1 MRRRSFIAS
10 AAGAAAASALGIPR
24 ARAGFLDV
32 LKYKA
37 LVPEIFQPLADPP
50 THSDVVVIGSGF
62 GGAVAALRLA
72 EAGVS
77 VTMLERGSRWPSSP
91 KRATFTSDALPDG
104 RGFWFRNSFTGVS
117 GIPQFFDSFGGVLDV
132 TSYAGIDVWRGA
144 AVGGGSVVYT
154 GATVQPER
162 RFFDAVFGG
171 RVDYDELD
179 AEYYPRVRAMLGS
192 SLMPADIYASGPFTH
207 SRTWDAQAE
216 KTGYVPQPIEGNWNW
231 NTVRAELAGT
241 VRKSATV
248 GESNLGNA
256 NGVKQDLTQNYLKQA
271 EATGRLSIYPGH
283 TVTSIGRDGAGRYT
297 ISVRKSDPT
306 GRQLLTRTLTA
317 NRLVLGAGSVGTSE
331 LLVRAKALGT
341 LPLLNEYVGAG
352 WGTNGD
358 AAVVRSVAWNNL
370 LSAQG
375 VPSRS
380 RILDEGGDLPVTLE
394 NWYVPLLPLDIGL
407 IGSLAMT
414 LDPTRA
420 RFHYDRATSR
430 VLLDWQKTDSRRSVA
445 AIRVVNDRIARAN
458 GLASGVPL
466 VAPDVNASF
475 TAHPLGGA
483 VIGDVTDEYG
493 RVKGYPGLY
502 VLDGALIPGNT
513 GTVNPSLTIA
523 ALAER
528 NIDAIVD
535 AGY

>member
-1 MRRRSFIAS
+1 MRRRTFLAS

-24 ARAGFLDV
+24 ARAGALDV
-32 LKYKA
+32 LKYKV
-37 LVPEIFQPLADPP
+37 LVPELFRPLADPP
-50 THSDVVVIGSGF
+50 THTDVVVIGSGF
-62 GGAVAALRLA
+62 GGAVAGLRLA
-72 EAGVS
+72 EAGVN
-77 VTMLERGSRWPSSP
+77 VTMLERGSRWPSDP
-91 KRATFTSDALPDG
+91 KRATFTSDLAPDG

-162 RFFDAVFGG
+162 RFFDAVFAG

-179 AEYYPRVRAMLGS
+179 AVYYPRVRAMLGS
-192 SLMPADIYASGPFTH
+192 SVMPADIYASAPFTH

-216 KTGYVPQPIEGNWNW
+216 KAGYYPQQIEGNWNW
-231 NTVRAELAGT
+231 NTVRAELAGR

-271 EATGRLSIYPGH
+271 EATGRLTIYPGH
-283 TVTSIGRDGAGRYT
+283 TVNSIGRNSAGRYT
-297 ISVRKSDPT
+297 ITVSKTDPS
-306 GRQLLTRTLTA
+306 GRVLASRTLTA
-317 NRLVLGAGSVGTSE
+317 NQLVLGAGSVGTSE

-341 LPLLNEYVGAG
+341 LPLLNEHVGAG

-370 LSAQG
+370 FKAQG

-380 RILDEGGDLPVTLE
+380 RILDERGDLPVTLE
-394 NWYVPLLPLDIGL
+394 NWYVPLLPLDIG
-407 IGSLAMT
+407 IVGSLAMT

-420 RFHYDRATSR
+420 RFYYDRATNR
-430 VLLDWQKTDSRRSVA
+430 VKLDWKKTDGDRSVA
-445 AIRVVNDRIARAN
+445 AIRVVNDRIAKAN
-458 GLASGVPL
+458 GLAAGVPL
-466 VAPDVNASF
+466 AAPDVNASF

-483 VIGDVTDEYG
+483 VLGNVTDGFG

-528 NIDAIVD
+528 NIEAVID
-535 AGY
+535 AGG